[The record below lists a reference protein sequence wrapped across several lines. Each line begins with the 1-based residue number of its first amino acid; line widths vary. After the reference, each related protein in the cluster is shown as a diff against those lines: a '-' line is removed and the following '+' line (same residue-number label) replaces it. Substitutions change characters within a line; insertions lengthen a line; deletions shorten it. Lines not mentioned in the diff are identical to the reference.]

1 MVAKIVS
8 GKNMRGAL
16 NYNEQKVQQGK
27 AACILA
33 NMFQKDLPQLTFTS
47 KLERFSKLHERN
59 RRTQTNTLHISL
71 NFDRADKLGGKDLQD
86 IAMAYM
92 DKIGFGEQPFL
103 VYEHYDAAHPHIH
116 ILTTLIRENGKRIP
130 IHYLG
135 KNQSEQARKTIEKE
149 FGLVEASSRSK
160 AVTDIRA
167 IDIEKVIY
175 GKSETKRSITSIVRA
190 VTKSYRYTSLPE
202 LNAVL
207 GLYNVRAE
215 RGAENSAMY
224 QRRGLLYSIV
234 DAKGNCVGVPVKAS
248 AIYGKPTLDFLEK
261 QYKLNEVLRSQ
272 HRTAIREVVDKI
284 LNRGVTSKDDF
295 IRALS
300 KEQIIPVF
308 RENAEGRIYGLS
320 FVDLHRQVVFKGSD
334 LGKGYSANSI
344 VSRFQESDRSGS
356 QIQSRYTSDIPP
368 EGETPSESSKPESNV
383 FTDILSPEAMDKTNP
398 EAMLKLNRKRRK
410 RKSRRL

>member
-33 NMFQKDLPQLTFTS
+33 NMFQKDLPHLTFAS

-71 NFDRADKLGGKDLQD
+71 NFDRTDKLSGKDLQD
-86 IAMAYM
+86 IAVAYM

-116 ILTTLIRENGKRIP
+116 ILTTLIGENGKRIP

-135 KNQSEQARKTIEKE
+135 KNQSEQARKAIEKE

-160 AVTDIRA
+160 AVTDVRA
-167 IDIEKVIY
+167 IDIERVIY
-175 GKSETKRSITSIVRA
+175 GKSETKRSISSVVRA
-190 VTKSYRYTSLPE
+190 VIKSYRYTSLPE

-234 DAKGNCVGVPVKAS
+234 DAKGNCIGVPVKAS
-248 AIYGKPTLDFLEK
+248 AIYGKPKLDFLEK
-261 QYKLNEVLRSQ
+261 QYKLNEVLRSP
-272 HRTAIREVVDKI
+272 HRTTIREVIDKT
-284 LNRGVTSKDDF
+284 LMGVTSKDDF

-320 FVDLHRQVVFKGSD
+320 FVDCHRQVVFKGSD

-344 VSRFQESDRSGS
+344 VSRFQENDRSGS
-356 QIQSRYTSDIPP
+356 QIRSRYTSDIPA
-368 EGETPSESSKPESNV
+368 ESNAPSESSKPESNV
-383 FTDILSPEAMDKTNP
+383 FTNILSPEAMDKSNP
-398 EAMLKLNRKRRK
+398 EAMLKLNRRRRK